1 MMDRHF
7 YDGLELLIR
16 QIRQLLDSL
25 PFLSNSEASEIRSYL
40 DVDEYELALE
50 TAYHII
56 LEGGQRISPVSY
68 RMFCQLSDKMQ
79 LDSIDLDALSAKV
92 LEEPT

>member
-1 MMDRHF
+1 MMDRHY
-7 YDGLELLIR
+7 YDELDLL
-16 QIRQLLDSL
+16 IRQLLDSL
-25 PFLSNSEASEIRSYL
+25 PFLSNSQASEIRSYL
-40 DVDEYELALE
+40 DVDEYGLALE

-56 LEGGQRISPVSY
+56 LVGWQKISPYSY

-79 LDSIDLDALSAKV
+79 LGSIDLDALSAKV